1 MHTAPPWPGEQ
12 PGELL
17 RMCCGNADAARLVS
31 DLARISHVYDDLID
45 GDKPKDDAAV
55 HEAMWKALIDIPS
68 NAFFLAHRHAFLPI
82 LATGILNWRAAND
95 MQASGCAEQLHIAH
109 ALRYSIADALMLAM
123 LLTGGP
129 DHAAKHAH
137 RARLMGQQ
145 DTWAH
150 YCAEHSG
157 GQPCR

>member
-1 MHTAPPWPGEQ
+1 MNRPPWSGEQ

-17 RMCCGNADAARLVS
+17 RMCCGNADAARLVV

-45 GDKPKDDAAV
+45 GDKPKNDDAV

-68 NAFFLAHRHAFLPI
+68 NPFYLANRAAFLPI
-82 LATGILNWRAAND
+82 LATGILNWRAANA
-95 MQASGCAEQLHIAH
+95 MERSGCAEQLRIAH
-109 ALRYSIADALMLAM
+109 ALRYAITDALTLAM
-123 LLTGGP
+123 VLTGGP
-129 DHAAKHAH
+129 EHAAANVH

-157 GQPCR
+157 GQAC